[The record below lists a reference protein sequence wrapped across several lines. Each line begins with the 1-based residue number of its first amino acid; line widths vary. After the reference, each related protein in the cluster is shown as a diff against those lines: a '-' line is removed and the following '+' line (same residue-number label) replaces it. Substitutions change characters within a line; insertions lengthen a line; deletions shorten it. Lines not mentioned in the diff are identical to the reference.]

1 MKPTLLPNLTDAEK
15 EAVVAKDPGALI
27 QCVTRMD
34 EHITRLK
41 AEVDALEACLADQE
55 HDF

>member
-1 MKPTLLPNLTDAEK
+1 VKPTLLPNLTDAEK
-15 EAVVAKDPGALI
+15 EAVASRDPEALVC
-27 QCVTRMD
+27 CVTRMD

-41 AEVDALEACLADQE
+41 AEVDALEACLADRE